1 MSSSLQPNTFDAPC
15 ADSPHVL
22 NGRLA
27 KGAKS
32 PAGLAHSSRNAVKHG
47 LSGGAFCLLNNE
59 DPELFALQKAELF
72 ASLKPRDAIEVNFVT
87 RIVEATWLLQRC
99 QLLSARAFSDEIEV
113 QRQENAETH
122 PYLTETDLA
131 MHAAETLH
139 KRTRMPEVYERYRI
153 AQERSL
159 LRFHNALIKHR
170 NTLGKETGN
179 NAPRLPLALGDSP
192 ATMFLNRTIGAA
204 KTQNCET
211 TPPKSPEINEH
222 RFAANNLRIPEFL
235 ISVPPSYNEEV
246 PREYSLVPRPVP
258 HVETKLRRI
267 VTEIPAPG
275 SIATIEKLR
284 ENEPVA
290 MQGQPPVV
298 WDHAENFQVSD
309 KHGNTWIDWSSG
321 VLITNAGHGRQE
333 IVDAI
338 VKQAQSKLL
347 TNYCFPSEIR
357 AELTQKLKDL
367 LPEPLKKIFLLTTGS
382 ETVECAIKLS
392 RAHAKKHYGAH
403 KNVIVSYEKAFH
415 GRTLGSQQA
424 GGIPALKEWIGNL
437 DPGFVQVPFPDG
449 FRTPDTSFDYFLECL
464 KERGVEPSQIAG
476 VILETYQG
484 GSASFAPVDYMQKMY
499 SWTRE
504 HGILL
509 TCDEVQAGFGRTG
522 KLWGFEH
529 YGIVPDLTTWG
540 KGVSSSLPLAFVAG
554 RPDVMDIFPAG
565 SMTSTHT
572 GNPVCC
578 AAAIASIDLVIKENL
593 VRNSAEM
600 GALML
605 EKFKQ
610 LQAKYPEVIACVDGK
625 GLVAGIA
632 CVKPGSKGPNG
643 PDPDPDLAF
652 EIVNKMM
659 EKGVLLFS
667 PVGFGGATIKVCP
680 PLTITREAVE
690 ESTAVLAECFA
701 EILQPVA
708 RV

>member
-1 MSSSLQPNTFDAPC
+1 M
-15 ADSPHVL
+15 
-22 NGRLA
+22 
-27 KGAKS
+27 
-32 PAGLAHSSRNAVKHG
+32 
-47 LSGGAFCLLNNE
+47 
-59 DPELFALQKAELF
+59 
-72 ASLKPRDAIEVNFVT
+72 
-87 RIVEATWLLQRC
+87 
-99 QLLSARAFSDEIEV
+99 
-113 QRQENAETH
+113 
-122 PYLTETDLA
+122 
-131 MHAAETLH
+131 
-139 KRTRMPEVYERYRI
+139 
-153 AQERSL
+153 
-159 LRFHNALIKHR
+159 
-170 NTLGKETGN
+170 
-179 NAPRLPLALGDSP
+179 
-192 ATMFLNRTIGAA
+192 
-204 KTQNCET
+204 
-211 TPPKSPEINEH
+211 
-222 RFAANNLRIPEFL
+222 
-235 ISVPPSYNEEV
+235 
-246 PREYSLVPRPVP
+246 PREYSLVPRSVP
-258 HVETKLRRI
+258 KVETKLRRI

-275 SIATIEKLR
+275 SVATIEQLR
-284 ENEPVA
+284 ENEPIA

-392 RAHAKKHYGAH
+392 RAHAKKHYGPH

-449 FRTPDTSFDYFLECL
+449 FRTPDTSFEYFLECL
-464 KERGVEPSQIAG
+464 TARGVEPSQIAG

-499 SWTRE
+499 AWTRE

-578 AAAIASIDLVIKENL
+578 AAAIASIDLVLKEKL
-593 VRNSAEM
+593 VENSATM

-605 EKFKQ
+605 EKLRA
-610 LQAKYPEVIACVDGK
+610 LQAQYPDVIACVDGK
-625 GLVAGIA
+625 GLVAGVA
-632 CVKPGSKGPNG
+632 CVKPGTHGPHG
-643 PDPDPDLAF
+643 PEPNPDLAF
-652 EIVNKMM
+652 DIVNKMM

-667 PVGFGGATIKVCP
+667 PVGFGGATIKICP
-680 PLTITREAVE
+680 PLTITREAIE

-701 EILQPVA
+701 EVLAPA
-708 RV
+708 AHA